1 MTSGEHA
8 FLEFSVIS
16 LNIITL
22 TLSHSLMAWSFALLA
37 QLGYIWTSV
46 LTIFYNSPSW
56 NLVPDIMSSAPNIND
71 IERGVLKQDSAHIS
85 FTVAVQHLDSPSSSS
100 MSNLSGPQA
109 ISLPPDL
116 VTLEGGVMNDWKK
129 AEEFTRIPP
138 IVNVSNPGNKKV
150 VSERRVSRLIQFE
163 LWFNTY
169 RLVSFIM
176 LSSLLTWDMI
186 LGSFSH
192 L

>member
-1 MTSGEHA
+1 
-8 FLEFSVIS
+8 
-16 LNIITL
+16 
-22 TLSHSLMAWSFALLA
+22 
-37 QLGYIWTSV
+37 
-46 LTIFYNSPSW
+46 
-56 NLVPDIMSSAPNIND
+56 MSSAPNIND

-150 VSERRVSRLIQFE
+150 VSERRVSRLIQFQ

-169 RLVSFIM
+169 RLVSFII
-176 LSSLLTWDMI
+176 LSSLLT
-186 LGSFSH
+186 
-192 L
+192 

>member
-1 MTSGEHA
+1 M
-8 FLEFSVIS
+8 
-16 LNIITL
+16 
-22 TLSHSLMAWSFALLA
+22 
-37 QLGYIWTSV
+37 
-46 LTIFYNSPSW
+46 PSA
-56 NLVPDIMSSAPNIND
+56 SNIND
-71 IERGVLKQDSAHIS
+71 VERGVLKQDSAHIS

-100 MSNLSGPQA
+100 MSNLSDPQA
-109 ISLPPDL
+109 ISFPPDL

-169 RLVSFIM
+169 RLVSLIM
-176 LSSLLTWDMI
+176 LSSLLTRDMI